1 MKASRTL
8 ISVLFALCWS
18 AVGQQASSTTP
29 RSKPVFQWD
38 IDHIEELDAKDA
50 ISLSKHLTATE
61 RGALIRII
69 AGRLARYNGEGMPGP
84 KHNWR
89 QLAEET
95 RIKLVDLNGDGQLD
109 VIAQAVGDD
118 SGCSPTGNCPIWV
131 FLKSGPTYK
140 LILGRNAI
148 QTFTIQQTRTN
159 GFRDLILG
167 MHSSATEEEGFLYQF
182 RNGRYT
188 KIACNDVN
196 WERLVNGEL
205 VDLKKPDTTP
215 CRD

>member
-1 MKASRTL
+1 MRTALAL
-8 ISVLFALCWS
+8 IAAFLVVGSVFG
-18 AVGQQASSTTP
+18 GQQPHAINKQRPSA
-29 RSKPVFQWD
+29 FHWD
-38 IDHIEELDAKDA
+38 TDYIEELDFKDA
-50 ISLSKHLTATE
+50 ISLSKRLTVTE
-61 RGALIRII
+61 KGTLIRII
-69 AGRLARYNGEGMPGP
+69 ANRLARYNREGMPGP
-84 KHNWR
+84 KQNWR

-118 SGCSPTGNCPIWV
+118 SGCSPTGNCPVWV

-140 LILGRNAI
+140 LILDRNAI
-148 QTFTIQQTRTN
+148 QTFTIQPTRTN
-159 GFRDLILG
+159 GFLDLVLG
-167 MHSSATEEEGFLYQF
+167 MHGSATEEEGFLYQF

-205 VDLKKPDTTP
+205 VDLKKPDITP